1 MTPTTPFE
9 QERESIIAR
18 NKRILQE
25 LQIQKPEPWQVAT
38 EGRGKNHKASKT
50 TKCSLQETLAGV
62 GPRRS
67 ARLAERPCK
76 LLSEESGQ
84 ETEINTA
91 RASERVTN
99 QFEETAVSTSWFS
112 SFEGLHAPDV
122 SHGEQSVTD
131 QARIRGVSAV
141 EDETLSR
148 WLGHKIFSR
157 LNPPK
162 AAAVSLLSFGDPD
175 FRPPKFSKYS
185 GVAEMLD
192 ALAIFVNVDTSASN
206 SYRNEFTH
214 GGRFMSWFASGR
226 MHEGTPAV
234 QRMLRT
240 LPNNSAKEGI
250 QPGADRILLFLRE
263 PGEHYTFCGGL
274 EAAGWVPASS
284 PLKVLWRLK
293 SFDALRTSAEFLR
306 ILERAYCI
314 GGPQPLPAGSGEVKE
329 GEVQQ
334 DGRP

>member
-1 MTPTTPFE
+1 
-9 QERESIIAR
+9 
-18 NKRILQE
+18 
-25 LQIQKPEPWQVAT
+25 
-38 EGRGKNHKASKT
+38 
-50 TKCSLQETLAGV
+50 
-62 GPRRS
+62 
-67 ARLAERPCK
+67 
-76 LLSEESGQ
+76 
-84 ETEINTA
+84 
-91 RASERVTN
+91 
-99 QFEETAVSTSWFS
+99 
-112 SFEGLHAPDV
+112 
-122 SHGEQSVTD
+122 
-131 QARIRGVSAV
+131 
-141 EDETLSR
+141 
-148 WLGHKIFSR
+148 HKIFSR

-192 ALAIFVNVDTSASN
+192 ALAIFV
-206 SYRNEFTH
+206 
-214 GGRFMSWFASGR
+214 WFASGR